1 MNDNYTSFDVHMIS
15 IFLKPYLM
23 KLKLFHLKQIDFFF
37 KSPKA
42 KVVPNIIGRNSMES
56 RFMSVNLV
64 EHGRISR

>member
-1 MNDNYTSFDVHMIS
+1 MFNEVKIISFEID
-15 IFLKPYLM
+15 
-23 KLKLFHLKQIDFFF
+23 KLFFF

-56 RFMSVNLV
+56 RFISVNLV